1 MTPAF
6 DHIADHY
13 DDAFTMSE
21 TGKLQRRRIMDYVEK
36 TILKTGHCSIL
47 ELNCGTGEDAIR
59 FYNAGHEVL
68 ATDISAGMISVA
80 KGKTGPGDLK
90 GLTFMQ
96 ISFAEIPQDKMRGKY
111 DLVFSNFGGLNCI
124 DEIEL
129 ERLFKAV
136 KETLKPGGRF
146 VGVIMPRF
154 CLWEMVYFFLK
165 GRFREAFRRKGSG
178 PAEVTLQGVPV
189 KTWYYSPK
197 QIKRLAGNMEMVAI
211 RPIGLALPPSG
222 LESFFKNR
230 KRVLK
235 FLFWLEKMIGRNA
248 FFARISDHFLFD
260 IVNNREP

>member
-1 MTPAF
+1 M
-6 DHIADHY
+6 
-13 DDAFTMSE
+13 
-21 TGKLQRRRIMDYVEK
+21 
-36 TILKTGHCSIL
+36 
-47 ELNCGTGEDAIR
+47 
-59 FYNAGHEVL
+59 
-68 ATDISAGMISVA
+68 
-80 KGKTGPGDLK
+80 
-90 GLTFMQ
+90 
-96 ISFAEIPQDKMRGKY
+96 SFAEIPQDKMRGKY

-136 KETLKPGGRF
+136 EEILKPGGRF

-165 GRFREAFRRKGSG
+165 GRFREAFRRKGCG
-178 PAEVTLQGVPV
+178 PAEVALQGVPV

-235 FLFWLEKMIGRNA
+235 FLFRLEKMIGRNA
-248 FFARISDHFLFD
+248 FFAWISDHFLFD
-260 IVNNREP
+260 MVNTREP